1 VVEPNPALGLDLADA
16 LDARGYFVAGPFP
29 SAGEALGWLD
39 RFTPDIE
46 FVDFSLTDKQGAEL
60 VREIQVRGIPLVGSA
75 PEAAII
81 EPLMQAGPATWVAQP
96 CLVSDMLTAIVALLC

>member
-1 VVEPNPALGLDLADA
+1 MHSTPRGISSLALSHQQ
-16 LDARGYFVAGPFP
+16 ARRLV
-29 SAGEALGWLD
+29 GW
-39 RFTPDIE
+39 TGSPDIA